1 MEIKTIKA
9 TLEELQRRG
18 LFISIKRQKYE
29 PYNLAEALEIIKF
42 IGCQWAPKFRI
53 DNENTFAYTNL
64 LRWIHNDP
72 DMQAIDPETKKSTKG
87 RLSAGIYVAGNS
99 GTGKSWA
106 LDIASTY
113 ALAAGIKIHIGDSTR
128 NLFWRNLRSDDIVN
142 EYTHTGS
149 LERIKRLS
157 ILGIQDLGVEPKEA
171 NYMGNRINPLKTIL
185 EHRGD
190 YTDKL
195 TIISSN
201 IQINHPDLIDR
212 YGDRVASRLLEMCNY
227 FEIKGTDRRKLL

>member
-9 TLEELQRRG
+9 TLEELRRRG
-18 LFISIKRQKYE
+18 LFLGIQRQKYE
-29 PYNLAEALEIIKF
+29 PYNLTEALEIIKF

-53 DNENTFAYTNL
+53 DDENTFAYTNL

-72 DMQAIDPETKKSTKG
+72 DMQAIDPETKKSIKG

-106 LDIASTY
+106 LDLASTY

-128 NLFWRNLRSDDIVN
+128 NLYWRNLRSDDIVN

-149 LERIKRLS
+149 LERLKRLS
-157 ILGIQDLGVEPKEA
+157 ILGIQDLGVEPEEA

>member
-9 TLEELQRRG
+9 TLEELRRRG
-18 LFISIKRQKYE
+18 LFLGIQRQKYE
-29 PYNLAEALEIIKF
+29 PYNLTEALEIIKF

-72 DMQAIDPETKKSTKG
+72 DMQAIDPETKKNIKG

-113 ALAAGIKIHIGDSTR
+113 ALAAGIKIHIGDSAR

-149 LERIKRLS
+149 LERLKRLS
-157 ILGIQDLGVEPKEA
+157 ILGIQDLGVEPEEA
-171 NYMGNRINPLKTIL
+171 SYMGNRIKPIKTLL

-190 YTDKL
+190 HTDKL